1 MPASSTQSVACKY
14 IEVLYPTGTL
24 TNSTSIK
31 VVVCHEA
38 GHAVLSYAL
47 GLGCSNIECVV
58 ETELLDGKEVCF
70 ISGSFG
76 WNIIKVI
83 KARNNINKYG
93 YGKSALTL
101 GMIQAAGAAAERKYC
116 INSGLTLRSN
126 EYVWDDNNAI
136 DSIDKILT
144 LKGRKT
150 AYAYHRHVW
159 KLTQKAMDQCN
170 IWQAILEIVERFD
183 YYSIEKSEKE
193 SLSVEV
199 VSGAALR
206 AIMHK
211 AGVFPGILGFIA
223 ENGEGPGVR
232 RRKDRAGKD

>member
-1 MPASSTQSVACKY
+1 
-14 IEVLYPTGTL
+14 
-24 TNSTSIK
+24 
-31 VVVCHEA
+31 
-38 GHAVLSYAL
+38 
-47 GLGCSNIECVV
+47 
-58 ETELLDGKEVCF
+58 
-70 ISGSFG
+70 
-76 WNIIKVI
+76 
-83 KARNNINKYG
+83 
-93 YGKSALTL
+93 
-101 GMIQAAGAAAERKYC
+101 
-116 INSGLTLRSN
+116 LTLRSN

-211 AGVFPGILGFIA
+211 AGVFPGYLALSPKTAKARAFAGAKIAPARIERTPIMTKGLKGGRSKQPEEMTYAEAIAKLFPDHDQNLFYTPELPSKPWVKPRAALPIDDFISA
-223 ENGEGPGVR
+223 LKNGSESAGRARLISRDLAKERNIICPIGPR
-232 RRKDRAGKD
+232 EWASPTR